1 MTNYDDDFQFMVVQ
15 VTFCLIAVS
24 SGFSHQDDDQI
35 KSNSKWLSISFLIVS
50 NRGFGEKLPSN
61 IFFK

>member
-1 MTNYDDDFQFMVVQ
+1 MTKYDDDFQFMVVQ

-35 KSNSKWLSISFLIVS
+35 KSNSK
-50 NRGFGEKLPSN
+50 
-61 IFFK
+61 